1 MAEDFILKDIIDN
14 ILERVSFEDLARFKS
29 VCKSWSDSIIPG
41 IYKSCKLI
49 VSSPTQIQIV
59 DHDASSSS
67 SSSSSSNI
75 KWLTLPLKEGGGGG
89 QYVVGSSNGYLCIG
103 FVENYNLMLWNS
115 LTNEYK
121 NINPPPNSEWIND
134 GSTSNQFTGFGYDI
148 VSNDY
153 KIVKKFY
160 PSVMVYSLK
169 TNSWRQLKIEATA
182 FNSYK
187 SGINEPNIGTLVNG
201 ALYWFVTSGRTFTNL
216 HERDYHTSRILRL
229 DLAYENYTW
238 VELPPDADESIKSEL
253 IVFQENLLC
262 ACQNHVGRM
271 MIDMRNGEVLLH
283 VRNEKDPQ
291 PPSHLQNGGLCLYNP
306 KQKKFKWFEIS
317 ENIRDWQYVLPTY
330 ENFRSFQQ

>member
-1 MAEDFILKDIIDN
+1 
-14 ILERVSFEDLARFKS
+14 
-29 VCKSWSDSIIPG
+29 
-41 IYKSCKLI
+41 
-49 VSSPTQIQIV
+49 
-59 DHDASSSS
+59 
-67 SSSSSSNI
+67 
-75 KWLTLPLKEGGGGG
+75 
-89 QYVVGSSNGYLCIG
+89 
-103 FVENYNLMLWNS
+103 MLWNS

-134 GSTSNQFTGFGYDI
+134 GSTSNLKNQFTGFGYDI

-216 HERDYHTSRILRL
+216 HERDYHKSRILRL

-253 IVFQENLLC
+253 IVFQ
-262 ACQNHVGRM
+262 NHVGRM
-271 MIDMRNGEVLLH
+271 MIDMWVSKDNKASNNTISRLVKWTEFKWTKLMSIQYSEISMEPFTFKPQIYLTFMCFRKNGEVLLH

-317 ENIRDWQYVLPTY
+317 ENIRGWQYVPPTY